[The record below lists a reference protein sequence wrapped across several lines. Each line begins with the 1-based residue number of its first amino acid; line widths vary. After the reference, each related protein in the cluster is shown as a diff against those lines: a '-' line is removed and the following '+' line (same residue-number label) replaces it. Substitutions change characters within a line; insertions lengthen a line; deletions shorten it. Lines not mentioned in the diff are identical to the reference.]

1 MPKAEKVTLKSETE
15 EDLESLA
22 TESEKMLPPKEEPV
36 AEDSTP
42 LIPKEPEPLPVAMV
56 FAVPIV
62 RAVTFE
68 KSVFGMQK
76 LSATN
81 GDYAFEWDGVSP
93 WIYVTKKSGGK
104 ALVPFTNITQ
114 MMIVQAP
121 NPGPQTE

>member
-22 TESEKMLPPKEEPV
+22 TESEKMIPPKLEELPEPAAV
-36 AEDSTP
+36 GR
-42 LIPKEPEPLPVAMV
+42 EPEPLPVAMV

-81 GDYAFEWDGVSP
+81 GDYTFEWDGVNP

-114 MMIVQAP
+114 MMLVQAP